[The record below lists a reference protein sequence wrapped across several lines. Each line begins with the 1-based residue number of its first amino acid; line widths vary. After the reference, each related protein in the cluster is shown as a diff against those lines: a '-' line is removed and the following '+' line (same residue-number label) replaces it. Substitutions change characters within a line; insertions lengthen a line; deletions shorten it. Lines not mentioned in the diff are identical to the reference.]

1 MLFRTSTNTTT
12 KCADQNQQ
20 ASKPVAQNTTKN
32 YLYRPALQALLEK
45 LFPDQTDFS
54 IEVCQP
60 YPKTCLESKY
70 YYSKVDADW

>member
-54 IEVCQP
+54 IEMRDDQWHFVAP
-60 YPKTCLESKY
+60 RAIGDDELE
-70 YYSKVDADW
+70 